1 MKTVVYPL
9 RLPAGLYK
17 RVQVEAG
24 KRRKKVSELFR
35 EVIQYGLPA
44 LPPLPDT
51 SQAIAGTWEK
61 LGPAPDIDYDKL

>member
-17 RVQVEAG
+17 RVQAEAG

-35 EVIQYGLPA
+35 EVILYGLPA

-51 SQAIAGTWEK
+51 SQAVADTWAK
-61 LGPAPDIDYDKL
+61 LGPAPEHRRN

>member
-1 MKTVVYPL
+1 MKTIVYPL

-24 KRRKKVSELFR
+24 RRRKKVSELFR

-51 SQAIAGTWEK
+51 APAVAETWEQ
-61 LGPAPDIDYDKL
+61 LGPAPDVDYDRL

>member
-17 RVQVEAG
+17 RVRVEASR
-24 KRRKKVSELFR
+24 RRKKVSEVFR

-51 SQAIAGTWEK
+51 SRAVAETWEK
-61 LGPAPDIDYDKL
+61 LGPAPDIDYDQL